1 METGLLHTHSLLR
14 YFVLLALVLVIVKSL
29 IGWLQGKSY
38 DKWDNKLG
46 LYLMIFTHLQLLLG
60 IILFFTSKMVH
71 FSGAAMKDA
80 ISRYW
85 LVEHSSMM
93 LIAIVLI
100 TLARISSKR
109 MPSDVA
115 KHRRMVVFNL
125 LALVIILVSISMSG
139 RGLIS

>member
-14 YFVLLALVLVIVKSL
+14 YFVLLALVLVIIKSL
-29 IGWLQGKSY
+29 LGWLQGKPY

-46 LYLMIFTHLQLLLG
+46 LYLMIFTHLQLVLG
-60 IILFFTSKMVH
+60 FILFFTSKMVQ

-80 ISRYW
+80 ILRYW

-100 TLARISSKR
+100 TMARITSKK
-109 MPSDVA
+109 MTNDVA
-115 KHRRMVVFNL
+115 KHRRMVVFNV
-125 LALVIILVSISMSG
+125 LALVIILVSIWMSG
-139 RGLIS
+139 RGIL

>member
-14 YFVLLALVLVIVKSL
+14 YFVLLALILVIVKSL
-29 IGWLQGKSY
+29 IGWMQGKPY

-60 IILFFTSKMVH
+60 FILFFTSKMVH

-80 ISRYW
+80 TLRYW
-85 LVEHSSMM
+85 LVEHNSMM
-93 LIAIVLI
+93 LVAIILI

-109 MPSDVA
+109 MPTDVA
-115 KHRRMVVFNL
+115 KHKRMVVFNAA
-125 LALVIILVSISMSG
+125 ALVIILVAISMSG
-139 RGLIS
+139 RGIL